1 MDYIFQTDICHIIG
15 YMAEEGKSVYYS
27 EDRVLREYDL
37 EESSELIRIL
47 ISIMEVESKDWHEVP
62 KGEEN
67 KDFRN
72 RMTKE
77 EYDHSTF
84 FTNGIGDEIAFNTEV
99 LYKFFG

>member
-1 MDYIFQTDICHIIG
+1 MQKHLNKTDICYIIG
-15 YMAEEGKSVYYS
+15 DMAEEGKSVYYS
-27 EDRVLREYDL
+27 EDGFLREYDL
-37 EESSELIRIL
+37 EESRELIRIL
-47 ISIMEVESKDWHEVP
+47 ISIMEVESWDWHEMP

-99 LYKFFG
+99 L